1 VGTQTPAEVDGAVSE
16 PALQFEHVRK
26 SFRHFASPLHRLRAI
41 FWPFGARHTPVPVLE
56 DINFSVARGESLAII
71 GANGVGKSTLLHLVA
86 GLLEPSSGRVTVHG
100 DVAALLD
107 LGGSFLPELTGR
119 ENARFYHRLV
129 AGNEGDPLARERA
142 VEEFAQ
148 LGEFFDRPVR
158 TYSSGMFLRLAFAC
172 ATVEDPDILLIDEV
186 LAVGDARFQQKCYRR
201 LAELRARGTTILL
214 VTHVMHA
221 LTTISDRVLVL
232 EHGRIVYDGEPGRG
246 VDRYYQLFFTAPG
259 HPGNSSTTD
268 ELRYGYGGA
277 TISQVVAYGERM
289 QTTTA
294 FNAGEPVRI
303 VFDVEFERDVQ
314 MPEFGFTCATKEGAR
329 IYTTSTGMLGIA
341 PVPASAG
348 DRRSVEVVF
357 RLDTAVGDVFI
368 DVSVFEVVHGAV
380 SVLDARVHVLHLT
393 VATPLHY
400 VGVADVSA
408 VMRFMP

>member
-1 VGTQTPAEVDGAVSE
+1 VDGAVSE
-16 PALQFEHVRK
+16 LALQFENVDK
-26 SFRHFASPLHRLRAI
+26 GFRHFASPLHRLRAI
-41 FWPFGARHTPVPVLE
+41 FWPFGARHTAVPVLQ
-56 DINFSVARGESLAII
+56 DINFSVARGESVAII

-86 GLLEPSSGRVTVHG
+86 GLLDPSSGRVTVNG
-100 DVAALLD
+100 SVAALLD

-119 ENARFYHRLV
+119 ENARFYHRLI
-129 AGNEGDPLARERA
+129 ARNEGDPLARERA

-172 ATVEDPDILLIDEV
+172 ATAEDPDIILIDEV

-214 VTHVMHA
+214 VTHLMHA

-246 VDRYYQLFFTAPG
+246 VDRYYQLFFTAPA
-259 HPGNSSTTD
+259 HPDSSGTD
-268 ELRYGYGGA
+268 EVRYGFGGA
-277 TISQVVAYGERM
+277 TISHVASYGDGM
-289 QTTTA
+289 QRATA
-294 FNAGEPVRI
+294 FDAGDTVRV
-303 VFDVEFERDVQ
+303 VFDVEFEREIA
-314 MPEFGFTCATKEGAR
+314 MPEFGFTCATKEGTR

-341 PVPASAG
+341 PVPAAAG
-348 DRRSVEVVF
+348 ERRSVEVLF
-357 RLDTAVGDVFI
+357 RLDTAVGDIFI
-368 DVSVFEVVHGAV
+368 DVSVFEVAGGTVT
-380 SVLDARVHVLHLT
+380 VLDARVHVLHLS

-400 VGVADVSA
+400 IGVADVSA